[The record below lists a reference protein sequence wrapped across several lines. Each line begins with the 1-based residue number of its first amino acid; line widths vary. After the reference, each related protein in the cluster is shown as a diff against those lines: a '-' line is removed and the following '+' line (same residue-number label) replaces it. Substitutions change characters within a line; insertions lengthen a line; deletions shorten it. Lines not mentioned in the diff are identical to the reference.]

1 LDALRIAVV
10 SDVHGNL
17 TALEAVV
24 ADLKT
29 QAPDLVLQG
38 GDLALI
44 GPRPAE
50 AVELVRQMGWP
61 SVMGNTDEIVFDAA
75 NRGLELA
82 KAPQLRPW
90 LKTLFDDLAP
100 WARERLS
107 QDQIAWL
114 RRLPRQRKLEELALV
129 HASPDDLWRSPMP
142 DTPDGELE
150 GVYGVLSARLVVYG
164 HIHRP
169 YVRRLQRL
177 IVANAGSVG
186 LPYDGDPRASYLF
199 VDGSTVTTR
208 RVEYDLD
215 LARTDAIQSGFPL
228 AEWLADVQRHA
239 RFRMP

>member
-1 LDALRIAVV
+1 MRVAVV

-114 RRLPRQRKLEELALV
+114 RRT
-129 HASPDDLWRSPMP
+129 P
-142 DTPDGELE
+142 DTELE
-150 GVYGVLSARLVVYG
+150 GVYGVLGARLVVYG

-169 YVRRLQRL
+169 YVRRLRRL

-199 VDGSTVTTR
+199 IDGSTVTTR

-215 LARTDAIQSGFPL
+215 LARTEAVQSGFPL